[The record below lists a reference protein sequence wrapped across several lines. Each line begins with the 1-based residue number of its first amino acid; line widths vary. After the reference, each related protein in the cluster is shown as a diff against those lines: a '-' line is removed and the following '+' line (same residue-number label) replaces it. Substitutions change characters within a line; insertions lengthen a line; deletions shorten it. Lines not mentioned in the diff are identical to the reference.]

1 MITTKT
7 KPGPSVSLSLK
18 RHYKASPERVFA
30 AWTTPELLARWMAPR
45 DDFAPTVAEVD
56 LRPGGR
62 YRFAM
67 SAPNG
72 DRPAVSGTFVEIVPG
87 EKLVFTWAWA
97 HMPDCVSLVTVT
109 LAPKDDGTELTLHHE
124 RFADDEAK
132 SKHAEGWSGCLGRLA
147 RVVEI

>member
-1 MITTKT
+1 MKAAKT
-7 KPGPSVSLSLK
+7 KPAPSVSLTLK
-18 RHYKASPERVFA
+18 RHYKAPPERVFA

-56 LRPGGR
+56 LRPGGQ

-72 DRPAVSGTFVEIVPG
+72 DRPVASGTFEEIVPN
-87 EKLVFTWAWA
+87 ERLVLTWAWEHA
-97 HMPDCVSLVTVT
+97 PDRVSLLTVT
-109 LAPKDDGTELTLHHE
+109 LRPKEDGTELILRHE
-124 RFADDEAK
+124 RFADDAAK